1 MARKQQNTFR
11 IVGGTHRSR
20 RVAFPDLPG
29 LRPSPD
35 RVRETV
41 FNWLQP
47 LMPGARVLDLFAGSG
62 AFGIEALSRGAAS
75 ATFVEK
81 AAPAVSAIREA
92 LGTLRETGEIHS
104 GDAIAWLE
112 SGLPRAPYDIVFV
125 DPPYQA
131 DLLAPAIERL
141 AQAGWLAPEA
151 RIYLECARDQSLP
164 PLPAGWEL
172 LKDKTAGDVH
182 YHLAAAP

>member
-11 IVGGTHRSR
+11 IVGGRHRSR
-20 RVAFPDLPG
+20 RLSFPDVPG

-47 LMPGARVLDLFAGSG
+47 RLPGARVLDLFAGSG

-81 AAPAVSAIREA
+81 ASPAVSAIRES
-92 LGTLRETGEIHS
+92 LGTLREKGEIHS
-104 GDAIAWLE
+104 GDAIAWLDAAV
-112 SGLPRAPYDIVFV
+112 SQPFDIVFV
-125 DPPYQA
+125 DPPYQSG
-131 DLLAPAIERL
+131 LLAPAIERL
-141 AQAGWLAPEA
+141 AANGWLAADA
-151 RIYLECARDQSLP
+151 RIYLECARSQDLP
-164 PLPAGWEL
+164 ELPAGWEI
-172 LKDKTAGDVH
+172 LKEKTAGEVR
-182 YHLAAAP
+182 YFLVAVP